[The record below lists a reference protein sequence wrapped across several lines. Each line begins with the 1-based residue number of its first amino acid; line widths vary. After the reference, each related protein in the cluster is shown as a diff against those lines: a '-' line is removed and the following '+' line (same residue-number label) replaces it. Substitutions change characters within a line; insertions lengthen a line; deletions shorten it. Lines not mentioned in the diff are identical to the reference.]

1 MPPWGNVVIVDIFIF
16 GTIWGA
22 IYTILALGFTLIF
35 GVVRILNLAYGA
47 MFMFASY
54 LIYSLVSGLGLPA
67 VPAWLLAVVAT
78 SLFGVIIYAVFIY
91 PLRGN
96 LGPVLIVTAGI
107 AIFLQEVAVLLFST
121 EPRYV
126 PTVLPGSLSI
136 LGVRVTHQQLLT
148 LVVAVFLVFAL
159 HAALTR
165 TRLGRELR
173 AVAQDTEMA
182 ALMGIPVE
190 RAYITAM
197 VLSTALAAAA
207 GALVAPFL
215 TVSPEMGW
223 SPLLVAFTIVVLGGL
238 GSLWGTI
245 AAAFIVAYAEMLTAF
260 LISPQLRDAATFA
273 IMIFT
278 LVFRPH
284 GLFGKGIVE

>member
-1 MPPWGNVVIVDIFIF
+1 MLVDIVIF

-22 IYTILALGFTLIF
+22 IYTILALGFTIIF
-35 GVVRILNLAYGA
+35 GVARVLNLAYGA
-47 MFMFASY
+47 MYLVASY
-54 LIYSLVSGLGLPA
+54 LIYTLVTRFGLAA
-67 VPAWLLAVVAT
+67 VPAWLLAVAAT
-78 SLFGVIIYAVFIY
+78 ALAGMLLYRVFIF
-91 PLRGN
+91 PLRET
-96 LGPVLIVTAGI
+96 LGRVLIVTAGI
-107 AIFLQEVAVLLFST
+107 AIFLQEVAVLLYST

-126 PTVLPGSLSI
+126 PTVLPGSLEI

-148 LVVAVFLVFAL
+148 LAVAVALVAL
-159 HAALTR
+159 LHLFLTR
-165 TRLGRELR
+165 TRYGRELR

-182 ALMGIPVE
+182 SLMGVPVE
-190 RAYITAM
+190 RTYLVAM
-197 VLSTALAAAA
+197 GLSTGLAAAA

-215 TVSPEMGW
+215 TVNPEMGW

-245 AAAFIVAYAEMLTAF
+245 AAAFIVAYAEMLTAY

-273 IMIFT
+273 IMIGT

>member
-1 MPPWGNVVIVDIFIF
+1 MAVDIVIF

-22 IYTILALGFTLIF
+22 IYTILALGFSVIF
-35 GVVRILNLAYGA
+35 GVARILNLAYGA
-47 MFMFASY
+47 MYMVASY
-54 LIYSLVSGLGLPA
+54 LIYSLVSGLGVAA
-67 VPAWLLAVVAT
+67 VPAWLLAVTITCLLGMALYR
-78 SLFGVIIYAVFIY
+78 LFIF
-91 PLRGN
+91 PLRDS
-96 LGPVLIVTAGI
+96 LGRVLIVTAGI
-107 AIFLQEVAVLLFST
+107 AIFLQEAAVLAYST

-126 PTVLPGSLSI
+126 PTALPGSLEV
-136 LGVRVTHQQLLT
+136 LGARVTHQQLLT
-148 LVVAVFLVFAL
+148 LAVAAVLVFVLHAFLV
-159 HAALTR
+159 R

-182 ALMGIPVE
+182 TLMGIPVE
-190 RAYITAM
+190 RVYLFAM
-197 VLSTALAAAA
+197 ALSTGLAAAA

-260 LISPQLRDAATFA
+260 LISPQLREVVTFG
-273 IMIFT
+273 IMILT
-278 LVFRPH
+278 LVVRPH

>member
-1 MPPWGNVVIVDIFIF
+1 MLADIVIF

-35 GVVRILNLAYGA
+35 GVARILNLAYGA
-47 MFMFASY
+47 MYLVASY
-54 LIYSLVSGLGLPA
+54 LIYTLVTRFGMPA
-67 VPAWLLAVVAT
+67 PVAWLLAVAAT
-78 SLFGVIIYAVFIY
+78 ALAGMLLYRVFIF
-91 PLRGN
+91 PLRDT
-96 LGPVLIVTAGI
+96 LGRVLIVTAGM
-107 AIFLQEVAVLLFST
+107 AIFLQEVAVLLYST

-126 PTVLPGSLSI
+126 PTLLPGSLEF
-136 LGVRVTHQQLLT
+136 LGVRITHQQLLT
-148 LVVAVFLVFAL
+148 LVVAFAL
-159 HAALTR
+159 VALLHLFLER
-165 TRLGRELR
+165 TRYGRELR
-173 AVAQDTEMA
+173 AVAQDAEMA
-182 ALMGIPVE
+182 SLMGIPVE
-190 RAYITAM
+190 RTYLVAM
-197 VLSTALAAAA
+197 GLSTALAAAA

-223 SPLLVAFTIVVLGGL
+223 SPLLVAFTVVVLGGL

-245 AAAFIVAYAEMLTAF
+245 FAAFIVAYAEMLTAY

-273 IMIFT
+273 IMIGT

>member
-1 MPPWGNVVIVDIFIF
+1 MFVDIVIF

-35 GVVRILNLAYGA
+35 GVARILNLAYGA
-47 MFMFASY
+47 MFMVASY
-54 LIYSLVSGLGLPA
+54 FIYALVSGLGMP
-67 VPAWLLAVVAT
+67 AVVAWAVAVMGT
-78 SLFGVIIYAVFIY
+78 CLFGMALYLVFIRR
-91 PLRGN
+91 LRGS
-96 LGPVLIVTAGI
+96 LGRVLIVTAGI
-107 AIFLQEVAVLLFST
+107 AIFLQEVAVLTFST

-126 PTVLPGSLSI
+126 PTALTGSLAI
-136 LGVRVTHQQLLT
+136 FGVRVTHQQLLT
-148 LVVAVFLVFAL
+148 LAVAAVLLLLLQAF
-159 HAALTR
+159 LTR

-173 AVAQDTEMA
+173 AVAQDAEMA
-182 ALMGIPVE
+182 SLMGIPVE
-190 RAYITAM
+190 RTYLVATA
-197 VLSTALAAAA
+197 LSTALAAAA

-223 SPLLVAFTIVVLGGL
+223 SPLLVAFTVVVVGGL

-245 AAAFIVAYAEMLTAF
+245 LAAFIVAYAEMLTAF
-260 LISPQLRDAATFA
+260 AISPQLREVVTFA

-278 LVFRPH
+278 LLFRPH

>member
-1 MPPWGNVVIVDIFIF
+1 MLTDIIVF

-22 IYTILALGFTLIF
+22 IYTILALGFSLIF
-35 GVVRILNLAYGA
+35 GVARILNLAYGA
-47 MFMFASY
+47 MYLVASY
-54 LIYSLVSGLGLPA
+54 LIYSLVSRLGLA
-67 VPAWLLAVVAT
+67 VVPAALLAVAAT
-78 SLFGVIIYAVFIY
+78 CLIGMVLYRIFIF
-91 PLRGN
+91 PLREDHGR
-96 LGPVLIVTAGI
+96 VLIVTSGI
-107 AIFLQEVAVLLFST
+107 AIFLQELAVLIYST

-126 PTVLPGSLSI
+126 PTALPDSLTI
-136 LGVRVTHQQLLT
+136 LGTRVTYQQLLT
-148 LVVAVFLVFAL
+148 LVVAVVLVYLLHAFLV
-159 HAALTR
+159 R
-165 TRLGRELR
+165 TRPGRELR

-190 RAYITAM
+190 RAYLIAM
-197 VLSTALAAAA
+197 GLSTGLAAAA

-245 AAAFIVAYAEMLTAF
+245 IAAFIVAYAEMLTAF
-260 LISPQLRDAATFA
+260 MISPQLRDAVTFG
-273 IMIFT
+273 IMILT
-278 LVFRPH
+278 LIFRPH

>member
-1 MPPWGNVVIVDIFIF
+1 LFIDIFIF

-47 MFMFASY
+47 IYMVASY
-54 LIYSLVSGLGLPA
+54 LIYSLVSSLGLAA
-67 VPAWLLAVVAT
+67 VPAWCLAVIAST
-78 SLFGVIIYAVFIY
+78 LFGVVLYVVFVY
-91 PLRGN
+91 PMRDS
-96 LGPVLIVTAGI
+96 LGRVLIVTAGI
-107 AIFLQEVAVLLFST
+107 AIFLQEVAVLVYST

-126 PTVLPGSLSI
+126 PTVLPGGLVI
-136 LGVRVTHQQLLT
+136 FDVRVTYQQILT
-148 LVVAVFLVFAL
+148 LFAAAALVAIL
-159 HAALTR
+159 HAILVR

-182 ALMGIPVE
+182 SLMGIPVE
-190 RAYITAM
+190 RAYLTAM
-197 VLSTALAAAA
+197 ALSSALAGAA

-215 TVSPEMGW
+215 TVNPEMGW

-245 AAAFIVAYAEMLTAF
+245 VAAFIVAYAENLTAF
-260 LISPQLRDAATFA
+260 LISPQLRDVATFA
-273 IMIFT
+273 IMILT

>member
-1 MPPWGNVVIVDIFIF
+1 MLVDIVIF

-22 IYTILALGFTLIF
+22 IYTILALGFTIIF
-35 GVVRILNLAYGA
+35 GVARVLNLAYGA
-47 MFMFASY
+47 MYLVASY
-54 LIYSLVSGLGLPA
+54 LIYTLVTRFGLAA
-67 VPAWLLAVVAT
+67 VPAWLLAVAAT
-78 SLFGVIIYAVFIY
+78 ALAGMLLYRVFIF
-91 PLRGN
+91 PLRET
-96 LGPVLIVTAGI
+96 LGRVLIVTAGI
-107 AIFLQEVAVLLFST
+107 AIFLQEVAVLLYST

-126 PTVLPGSLSI
+126 PTVLPGSLEI

-148 LVVAVFLVFAL
+148 LAVAVALVAL
-159 HAALTR
+159 LHLFLTR
-165 TRLGRELR
+165 TRYGRELR

-182 ALMGIPVE
+182 SLMGVPVE
-190 RAYITAM
+190 RTYLVAM
-197 VLSTALAAAA
+197 GLSTGLAAAA

-215 TVSPEMGW
+215 TVNPEMGW
-223 SPLLVAFTIVVLGGL
+223 SPLLVAFTVVVLGGL

-245 AAAFIVAYAEMLTAF
+245 AAAFIVAYAEMLTAY

-273 IMIFT
+273 IMIGT

>member
-1 MPPWGNVVIVDIFIF
+1 MIVDIVIF

-22 IYTILALGFTLIF
+22 IYTILALGFSLIF

-47 MFMFASY
+47 IYMVASY
-54 LIYSLVSGLGLPA
+54 MIYTMVSGLGLPA
-67 VPAWLLAVVAT
+67 VLAWVLAVAIT
-78 SLFGVIIYAVFIY
+78 CGFGIALYGIFIY
-91 PLRGN
+91 PLRET
-96 LGPVLIVTAGI
+96 LGRVLIVTAGI
-107 AIFLQEVAVLLFST
+107 AIFLQEVAVLIFST

-126 PTVLPGSLSI
+126 PTVLPGGLLI
-136 LGVRVTHQQLLT
+136 LGVRVTYQQLLT
-148 LVVAVFLVFAL
+148 LVVAAALVAAL
-159 HAALTR
+159 HGILVR

-190 RAYITAM
+190 RAYLTAM
-197 VLSTALAAAA
+197 GLSAGLAGAA

-215 TVSPEMGW
+215 TVNPEMGW
-223 SPLLVAFTIVVLGGL
+223 SPLLVAFTVVVLGGL
-238 GSLWGTI
+238 GSLGGTI
-245 AAAFIVAYAEMLTAF
+245 VAAFIVAYAEMLTAF

-273 IMIFT
+273 IMILT

-284 GLFGKGIVE
+284 GLFGKGIAE